1 MSFSTS
7 CISNKKILSELKYLV
22 MCTGISLYTIKFVS
36 DLQHVLFFP
45 LDTECNEITE
55 IYIHNTNPI

>member
-1 MSFSTS
+1 
-7 CISNKKILSELKYLV
+7 